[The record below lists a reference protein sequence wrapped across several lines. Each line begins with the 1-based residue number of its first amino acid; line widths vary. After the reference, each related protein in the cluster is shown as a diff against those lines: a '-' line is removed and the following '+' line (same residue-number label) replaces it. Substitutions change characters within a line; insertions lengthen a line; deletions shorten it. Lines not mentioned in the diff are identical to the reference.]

1 MRIVLTDGVITLR
14 PPGPGD
20 EDAIYAACQD
30 PEIQRWT
37 GVPSPYLREH
47 SSGYLE
53 RVAAEREAGTSLAFL
68 AVDEEGALL
77 GNFSVMELDRRP
89 GYGEIGYW
97 VAKDARGKGV
107 ATRAVVLLRD
117 YAASELGLELI
128 ELIIHEGN
136 TLSKRVAERTG
147 FLDIGE
153 KRIAPRQEGATERD
167 HMVYAWSAS

>member
-1 MRIVLTDGVITLR
+1 MLTDGVITLR